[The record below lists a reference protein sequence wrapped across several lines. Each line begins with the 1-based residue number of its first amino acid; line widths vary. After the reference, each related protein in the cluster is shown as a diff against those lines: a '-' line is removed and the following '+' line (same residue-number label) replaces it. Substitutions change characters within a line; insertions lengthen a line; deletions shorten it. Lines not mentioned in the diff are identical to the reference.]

1 MLEGRREA
9 CSTLFMQRLLIHGVN
24 SFLLIVILIG
34 IPAIT
39 SARLGSLQLSSAPK
53 AHRLTLWGLAL
64 AAAANAI
71 AALSI
76 VKGRKE
82 RALCWRWAGAFL
94 ALLAVEYLYF
104 NGYFNFDWLKKALQW
119 VQSHF

>member
-1 MLEGRREA
+1 
-9 CSTLFMQRLLIHGVN
+9 MQRLLIHGVN
-24 SFLLIVILIG
+24 SFLLVVILIG

-53 AHRLTLWGLAL
+53 AQRLTLWGLAV
-64 AAAANAI
+64 AAAANTMV
-71 AALSI
+71 ALTV

-82 RALCWRWAGAFL
+82 RALCLCWAGAFL
-94 ALLAVEYLYF
+94 ALLAVEYLHF
-104 NGYFNFDWLKKALQW
+104 NGYFNFDWLKTALLW

>member
-1 MLEGRREA
+1 
-9 CSTLFMQRLLIHGVN
+9 MQRLLIHCVN
-24 SFLLIVILIG
+24 SLLLVVMLIG

-39 SARLGSLQLSSAPK
+39 SARLGGLRLSSAPR
-53 AHRLTLWGLAL
+53 AQRLTLWGLAL

-82 RALCWRWAGAFL
+82 RARCWRWAGAFL
-94 ALLAVEYLYF
+94 ALLTVECLHF
-104 NGYFNFDWLKKALQW
+104 NGYFNFDWLKKALLW